1 MNGMKKEEKHT
12 GRSTTQDSLPHEI
25 AVAIVTSAV
34 TTATSVGV
42 KAAIKEIKGRIV
54 EKPKHSRKTSK
65 R

>member
-1 MNGMKKEEKHT
+1 MKKEEKHA
-12 GRSTTQDSLPHEI
+12 GRSNAQDSLSYDI

-34 TTATSVGV
+34 ATATSVGV

-54 EKPKHSRKTSK
+54 EKPKHPRKTSK